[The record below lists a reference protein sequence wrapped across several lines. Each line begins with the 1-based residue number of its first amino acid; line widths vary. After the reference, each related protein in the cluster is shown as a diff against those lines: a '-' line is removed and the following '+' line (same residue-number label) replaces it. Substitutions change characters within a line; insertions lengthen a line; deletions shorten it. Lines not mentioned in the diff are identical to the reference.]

1 MAKGYSAVFP
11 DGIRRSRVA
20 VLWLPHAAR
29 IDHQRPSELRFHRL
43 VRVAQEEEIGVSGPR
58 QFSFPA
64 TRRALLS
71 QIVVKRVARRG
82 MAGDTRCAR
91 ALEPLEGLPA
101 GEKALHLPGEAMTGG
116 GLHGCGQTLV
126 GRRALRVFIPAKRP
140 VVIALDNTVGL
151 AQRHCPRDTL
161 GGLGAVVDQVA
172 EAEDLVGVRL
182 RGQNGLQG
190 GPVAVNVGYD

>member
-1 MAKGYSAVFP
+1 MRKISARLWTTFESSGRPAKARTVFSDIVWCTAKGYSAVFP

-101 GEKALHLPGEAMTGG
+101 GEKALHLPGEAMAGG
-116 GLHGCGQTLV
+116 GLHGCGHNAGRPARTAGLHPSQTP
-126 GRRALRVFIPAKRP
+126 GR
-140 VVIALDNTVGL
+140 D
-151 AQRHCPRDTL
+151 CL
-161 GGLGAVVDQVA
+161 G
-172 EAEDLVGVRL
+172 
-182 RGQNGLQG
+182 
-190 GPVAVNVGYD
+190 